1 MMNPTKAVGVAAVA
15 CVLLMSGSAIAAPS
29 VKSPIVR
36 KGEAEIEVNGE
47 SSGDHDRA
55 KDGARGLG
63 LEFGYGVTDRW
74 FTKLETEWSNGPGE
88 RFRHEAVAWK
98 NTFQILPEGEY
109 LLDWGMYAAYEFG
122 TRPHSA
128 DEITFGPILRGS
140 VGNFRVTANP
150 FISVGVG
157 AHSEAAPEFSY
168 GVRAEYLWK
177 QAFNPGVE
185 FYGKLGEMAD
195 GPRLSEQEHSLG
207 PVAKGSFSLRRL
219 VGLPGKIGYE
229 AGVLFGVTDAS
240 PARNFKGK
248 LKYEFVFP

>member
-1 MMNPTKAVGVAAVA
+1 MTNLTKAVGGAAVA
-15 CVLLMSGSAIAAPS
+15 CVLLLSGAAFAAPS
-29 VKSPIVR
+29 VKSPIVT
-36 KGEAEIEVNGE
+36 KGEAEIELSGE
-47 SSGDHDRA
+47 SSSDSDNA
-55 KDGARGLG
+55 KDGARGLS

-74 FTKLETEWSNGPGE
+74 FTEFETEWSNGPGE
-88 RFRHEAVAWK
+88 RFRHEALAWE

-109 LLDWGMYAAYEFG
+109 LLDWGMFAAYEFG

-128 DEITFGPILRGS
+128 DEITFGPILRS
-140 VGNFRVTANP
+140 TVGNVRITANP
-150 FISVGVG
+150 FISVEVG

-207 PVAKGSFSLRRL
+207 PVAKGSFSLRGL
-219 VGLPGKIGYE
+219 GLPGKLGYE

-248 LKYEFVFP
+248 LEYEFVFP